1 MSYCGA
7 SIFSENLSGL
17 TTEVIF
23 LPCSGGTISLGTQ
36 VFPFTY
42 VNDYYFGT
50 YNCYVPLYDYV
61 YSITIPCPSPT
72 PTPTNT
78 ETPTPTTT
86 ETPTNTP
93 TETITPTN
101 TSTNTETP
109 TQTPTPTNTETPT
122 QTSTETPTPTN
133 TETPTSTP
141 TNTQTPTPTHS
152 RFGFVV
158 YTGLTSD
165 NACSQ
170 VNIPIT
176 IYGDESFFDQNIL
189 FYNSSFGPVTIDMA
203 GFYNYNQVYVE
214 LFVDG
219 TTNGAFSLCL

>member
-122 QTSTETPTPTN
+122 QTPTKTPTPTN
-133 TETPTSTP
+133 TETPTQTP
-141 TNTQTPTPTHS
+141 TNSQTMTPTHN
-152 RFGFVV
+152 RFEFVV
-158 YTGLTSD
+158 FTGLTSID
-165 NACSQ
+165 ACSQ
-170 VNIPIT
+170 VNTTTT